1 MRSSMELVDRAK
13 VNARSSDEL
22 LPYKNL
28 KVLFPRSSEEFVARA
43 KALVEITRDKRLARA
58 RGASLE
64 RASESG
70 IFQVIGF
77 FQDWDSFWL
86 SISRWFSPKTN
97 LTFFRSEERSV
108 GKECRL

>member
-1 MRSSMELVDRAK
+1 MNVRSSMELVDRAK
-13 VNARSSDEL
+13 VNARSSEDEGGSSDEL

-43 KALVEITRDKRLARA
+43 KALVEITRDKLLARA

-70 IFQVIGF
+70 FFQVIGF

-97 LTFFRSEERSV
+97 LTFF
-108 GKECRL
+108 